1 MATTD
6 INKCAIVIMQGRY
19 GRLASGVH
27 CASRYLQT
35 HSRFCGITAQSELSP
50 SNQSGVHARHTSC
63 ARLKFNNT
71 NILFIKLKKQKTKNK
86 TIIKLKTDKKYKF

>member
-35 HSRFCGITAQSELSP
+35 HSRFCGITA
-50 SNQSGVHARHTSC
+50 
-63 ARLKFNNT
+63 
-71 NILFIKLKKQKTKNK
+71 
-86 TIIKLKTDKKYKF
+86 